1 MAGATSVYLNNA
13 LLELQQIGPVTF
25 KVERLFRW
33 IWICE
38 WYTLEKKYVSMLS
51 FSKSYLLI
59 HLEMNLEAGVLQISF
74 ERSYH
79 KTWKSYSTPDN
90 YGLLERVFQCLA

>member
-1 MAGATSVYLNNA
+1 M
-13 LLELQQIGPVTF
+13 I
-25 KVERLFRW
+25 
-33 IWICE
+33 
-38 WYTLEKKYVSMLS
+38 S
-51 FSKSYLLI
+51 FSKGYLLI

-79 KTWKSYSTPDN
+79 KTRKSYSTPDN